1 MNAVFIKRTASLK
14 SAVIQAEQMLS
25 GRIWLFAW
33 FVCGGFGNMV
43 QLTFMPIKQ
52 SRTNYLIWLISF
64 SLIRLLNIN
73 LYAGI
78 HLKSFL
84 AMKAACSLKQQSVHK
99 FHSSSFHH
107 WSLFRLDK
115 QMFQV
120 HRGLLCFPLWWRSN
134 FSFSAISRSNPS
146 TSEDMM
152 SKQIFRSAKHEHAG
166 ILGVHFNMKLAFRSS
181 KEAISVPLRTLTENQ
196 TLWDGK
202 RLWIEEMNKRA
213 HGWKQWINVKIWIL
227 QLQALAASLPSI
239 MPQSK
244 LNLKIQSDRYGK
256 IDWARES

>member
-64 SLIRLLNIN
+64 SPIRLLNIN

-213 HGWKQWINVKIWIL
+213 HGWKQWLNVKIWIL

-239 MPQSK
+239 MPHK
-244 LNLKIQSDRYGK
+244 ANWI
-256 IDWARES
+256 